1 MKNKILILAL
11 ALGLLLSNES
21 FSQVQVAIG
30 LKAGANFSNIDGSK
44 SVADNYKGK
53 AGFHG
58 GAFVLFKIAKIGI
71 QPEVLF
77 SKQGSTYKVDTEN
90 YEANYDYINVPVIIK
105 IYLPVGLNFQV
116 GPQFGF
122 LTGGDVEAFSTSSS
136 AKTTYAAKD
145 LYDGADLSVAVGLGW
160 DLPFGLT
167 IDGRYNFGVKS
178 NTNGDATAEAP
189 DFKNQVI
196 QLSVGYKI
204 FKFGK

>member
-1 MKNKILILAL
+1 MKNKISILAL
-11 ALGLLLSNES
+11 AIGLLLSNEA
-21 FSQVQVAIG
+21 FSQVLAIG

-44 SVADNYKGK
+44 SVAENYKGK

-58 GAFVLFKIAKIGI
+58 GAFVLFKVAKIGI

-77 SKQGSTYKVDTEN
+77 SKQGSSYKINTESF
-90 YEANYDYINVPVIIK
+90 EANYDYLNVPVIIK

-122 LTGGDVEAFSTSSS
+122 LTSGDVEAFATGTQTKSS
-136 AKTTYAAKD
+136 YAAKD

-167 IDGRYNFGVKS
+167 IDARYNFGVKK
-178 NTNGDATAEAP
+178 NTNGSTTAEAP